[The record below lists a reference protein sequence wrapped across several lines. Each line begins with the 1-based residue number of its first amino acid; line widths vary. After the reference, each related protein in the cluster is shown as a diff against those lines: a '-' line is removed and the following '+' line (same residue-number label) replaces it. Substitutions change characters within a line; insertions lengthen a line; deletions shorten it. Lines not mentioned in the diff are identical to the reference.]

1 MSATTSTKPERLDL
15 DEVVQQLDYLTA
27 DVNRI
32 GGTLDRIRLAT
43 TITAIAS
50 AITILGF
57 VLGIVVGLVLGL
69 TGVFSVTT

>member
-1 MSATTSTKPERLDL
+1 MNSSTPTTSERPDL
-15 DEVVQQLDYLTA
+15 DEIVQQLDYLTA

-32 GGTLDRIRLAT
+32 GRTLGRISRAT

-57 VLGIVVGLVLGL
+57 ALAIVLGL
-69 TGVFSVTT
+69 VGAFVATS